1 MKVSKTAWLI
11 LGIGIFVIAFA
22 TLFMLHSQQSGEQEW
37 LEDSLSAAQAALP
50 QLISEREDLGNQLTQ
65 LESQLTQAT
74 SSLSSSKA
82 RFPKSVQSI
91 EYDEA
96 LFDIA
101 KACDLEIVKLTASEP
116 SAEEVE
122 DVTYAITSFE
132 VTVRAAKSPPHSMTE
147 AYIDKTVA
155 NILDFINTI
164 ATDGY
169 FTNATIELV
178 NMEAPEPGEEEAESP
193 EATIKLVIYG
203 YKGE

>member
-1 MKVSKTAWLI
+1 MRLSKTAWLI

-37 LEDSLSAAQAALP
+37 LEDSLSVAQALWP
-50 QLISEREDLGNQLTQ
+50 ELISEREDLESQLTQ
-65 LESQLTQAT
+65 LESQLTQAK

-101 KACDLEIVKLTASEP
+101 EDCDLEIVKLTASEP
-116 SAEEVE
+116 TDQEVE

-132 VTVRAAKSPPHSMTE
+132 VEVRGEIT
-147 AYIDKTVA
+147 D
-155 NILDFINTI
+155 ILDFINTI
-164 ATDGY
+164 ATDED

-178 NMEAPEPGEEEAESP
+178 NIDTKLDEDKKPS
-193 EATIKLVIYG
+193 ATIKLIIYG